1 MKKQAAVR
9 TLSALAQEARL
20 DIFRLLV
27 RAGGDGL
34 PAGQIGKALGV
45 PPATLSFHLK
55 ELKNAAIVTC
65 RREGRSLIYGPNFDA
80 MKGLL
85 SFLTEK
91 CCQGVEV
98 STPRATPTRKAS

>member
-1 MKKQAAVR
+1 MKKQVAIR

-27 RAGGDGL
+27 RAGIAGL
-34 PAGQIGKALGV
+34 PAGQIGKTLGV

-55 ELKNAAIVTC
+55 ELKNAGIVTC

-80 MKGLL
+80 MQSLL
-85 SFLTEK
+85 SFLTES
-91 CCQGVEV
+91 CCQGVAT
-98 STPRATPTRKAS
+98 STPRRTATRKAS

>member
-1 MKKQAAVR
+1 MKKQAAIQA
-9 TLSALAQEARL
+9 LSALAQEARL

-27 RAGGDGL
+27 RAGVEGH

-45 PPATLSFHLK
+45 PAATLSFHLK
-55 ELKNAAIVTC
+55 ELKNAGIVTC

-80 MKGLL
+80 MKDLL
-85 SFLTEK
+85 SFLTES

-98 STPRATPTRKAS
+98 STPRRTAARRAS

>member
-1 MKKQAAVR
+1 MKKQEAVR

-27 RAGGDGL
+27 RAGVEGVA
-34 PAGQIGKALGV
+34 AGRIAKMLGV
-45 PPATLSFHLK
+45 PSATLSFHLN
-55 ELKNAAIVTC
+55 ELKNAGIVTC

-85 SFLTEK
+85 SFLTES
-91 CCQGVEV
+91 CCQGVDV
-98 STPRATPTRKAS
+98 STPRRTPTRKAS